1 MIRPVSNKKTPEWLI
16 PAGLI
21 LLSLIPIIAGV
32 FRMTQ
37 LGKGLVT
44 PENERFFVNPLPV
57 ILHIISFIIYC
68 LIGAFQF
75 SRSFRQSKPKWHRR
89 AGKIL
94 IPAGL
99 MTALTGLWMTQ
110 FYPSVNFDGPVLYF
124 MRLIV
129 GSTMILFIGLAID
142 AIRKRDFPK
151 HGAWMI
157 RAYALALGA
166 GTQVLTHIP
175 FFIFPTIQGE
185 ATRAL
190 FMGLG
195 WGINLVLAEWII
207 QRWLHIGNTKIQQAI
222 N

>member
-1 MIRPVSNKKTPEWLI
+1 
-16 PAGLI
+16 
-21 LLSLIPIIAGV
+21 
-32 FRMTQ
+32 
-37 LGKGLVT
+37 
-44 PENERFFVNPLPV
+44 
-57 ILHIISFIIYC
+57 
-68 LIGAFQF
+68 
-75 SRSFRQSKPKWHRR
+75 
-89 AGKIL
+89 
-94 IPAGL
+94 

-110 FYPSVNFDGPVLYF
+110 FYPSVNFDGTVLYF

-129 GSTMILFIGLAID
+129 GSTMILFIGLSID

-185 ATRAL
+185 TTKAL

-207 QRWLHIGNTKIQQAI
+207 IRWLQIGNTKIQHAI